1 MSSEE
6 PLPFD
11 DHSYAIF
18 RYRPVM
24 YLWLARIATAL
35 AYQMQAVAV
44 GWQIYELTSSPLHL
58 GFVGL
63 MMFIPA
69 VLLVLVVG
77 PIVDRFN
84 RKIIISLAQLTM
96 AAAVAFLA
104 FTTVSGLITT
114 SLILGT
120 VFALGAA
127 RSFEATAMQ
136 TLPPSIVPPAVLPQ
150 TIGGLSSAYQVATI
164 VGPGIGGLLLI
175 LGPTYVYVTCCALF
189 VASSGFIWMITM
201 RRAAPKREP
210 FTLGSLFAGIS
221 FVSQNPI
228 VLGAMSLDLF
238 AVIFAGA
245 TALFPIYARDI
256 FEVGPTG
263 LGLMRSA
270 PAIGAILVSLIIVR
284 WPLRY
289 DVGRTMYIGVAMYGF
304 ATIVFGIS
312 TSYPLALAALAITGG
327 ADMLSVVIRQPL
339 IQLETPDAMRG
350 RVSAVNSLFIGTSN
364 QIGEF
369 RAGLAAHYFG
379 TVPSVLI
386 GGVGT
391 LLIVLIWIKAFPA
404 LYHVHTFE
412 KRYRK

>member
-1 MSSEE
+1 MTSEE

-11 DHSYAIF
+11 DKSFAIF
-18 RYRPVM
+18 RYRPVL

-35 AYQMQAVAV
+35 AYQMQAVAI
-44 GWQIYELTSSPLHL
+44 GWQVYELTSSPLQL

-77 PIVDRFN
+77 PIVDRYN
-84 RKIIISLAQLTM
+84 RKVIVSLAQLTM
-96 AAAVAFLA
+96 ASAVGFLA
-104 FTTVSGLITT
+104 VLTETGLIATV
-114 SLILGT
+114 LILGT
-120 VFALGAA
+120 VFMLGAA

-136 TLPPSIVPPAVLPQ
+136 TMPPSIVPPAALPQ
-150 TIGGLSSAYQVATI
+150 VIAGMSSAYQMASI
-164 VGPGIGGLLLI
+164 VGPGVGGLLLI
-175 LGPTYVYVTCCALF
+175 LGPTYVYVTCCVLF
-189 VASSGFIWMITM
+189 AASSVFIWLIRMQ
-201 RRAAPKREP
+201 RAAPMRVP
-210 FTLGSLFAGIS
+210 FSLETLFGGIK
-221 FVSQNPI
+221 FVSKNPI

-263 LGLMRSA
+263 LGMMRMA
-270 PAIGAILVSLIIVR
+270 PAIGAILVSFVLVR

-289 DVGRTMYIGVAMYGF
+289 DVGRTMFIGVAVYGF

-312 TSYPLALAALAITGG
+312 TSFPVALLALAVTGG

-369 RAGLAAHYFG
+369 RAGLTAHYFG
-379 TVPSVLI
+379 TIPAVVI

-391 LLIVLIWIKAFPA
+391 LLVVGLWIRAFPA
-404 LYHVHTFE
+404 LYRVYTFQQ
-412 KRYRK
+412 RYR

>member
-1 MSSEE
+1 MTADESF
-6 PLPFD
+6 PLDKPL
-11 DHSYAIF
+11 AIF
-18 RYRPVM
+18 RFRPVL

-44 GWQIYELTSSPLHL
+44 GWQVYELTSSPLHL

-69 VLLVLVVG
+69 VLLVVVVG

-84 RKIIISLAQLTM
+84 RKLIISLAQITM
-96 AAAVAFLA
+96 AAAVGFLA
-104 FTTVSGLITT
+104 MTTSAGLITT
-114 SLILGT
+114 VLILGA
-120 VFALGAA
+120 VFVLGAA

-136 TLPPSIVPPAVLPQ
+136 TMPPSIVPPAALPQ
-150 TIGGLSSAYQVATI
+150 VIAGMSSAYQVATI

-175 LGPTYVYVTCCALF
+175 LGPTYVYVACCVLF
-189 VASSGFIWMITM
+189 AASSAFIWLIRMQ
-201 RRAAPKREP
+201 RFAPKREP
-210 FTLGSLFAGIS
+210 FSFETLFGGIR

-228 VLGAMSLDLF
+228 VLGAMSLDMF

-263 LGLMRSA
+263 LGLMRTA
-270 PAIGAILVSLIIVR
+270 PAVGAIVVSLLIVR

-289 DVGRTMYIGVAMYGF
+289 DIGRTMYIGVAMYGF

-312 TSYPLALAALAITGG
+312 TSYPLALFALAVTGG
-327 ADMLSVVIRQPL
+327 ADMLSIVIRQPL
-339 IQLETPDAMRG
+339 IQLETPDSMRG

-404 LYHVHTFE
+404 LYNVHTFHQ
-412 KRYRK
+412 RYKQ